1 MITRKSKMCLPWC
14 KEKGCYD
21 SYEKRFIGG
30 KWFWVWVSHCK
41 AADKMHKKILGK
53 YKGRS

>member
-41 AADKMHKKILGK
+41 AADKMHKKILGQ